1 MQLHIFPG
9 KLEVSASGYGWYFH
23 RIVSQ
28 HYIIFSH
35 SESQLFCIQT
45 SCCFGEL
52 SFICNLMDS
61 YDLVTNI
68 LRCTANELFILWYKQ
83 AWASLVAQW

>member
-9 KLEVSASGYGWYFH
+9 KFEVSASGYGWYFH

-28 HYIIFSH
+28 HYMIFSQ

-45 SCCFGEL
+45 SYCFGEL
-52 SFICNLMDS
+52 SFICNFMDS
-61 YDLVTNI
+61 YDIVTNTP
-68 LRCTANELFILWYKQ
+68 RCLPNGLFILWYKQ